1 MITLSFLKLLEN
13 NDLGRIDEDLFWQD
27 MTIDKVGV
35 YIADIGDSLEKGKRK
50 SQSFELIARGK
61 SKIDGY
67 KRLKKIIDFMTKTE
81 VICEMPN
88 YPPVF
93 NEKYHNVSVKV
104 TSTITTV
111 GKDDNDRI
119 VYSAQGQII
128 Y

>member
-13 NDLGRIDEDLFWQD
+13 KGLGRIDEDLFWQD
-27 MTIDKVGV
+27 MTLDKVGV
-35 YIADIGDSLEKGKRK
+35 YIADIGDGLEKGKRK

-61 SKIDGY
+61 SKVDGY
-67 KRLKKIIDFMTKTE
+67 KRLKKIIDFMTKAE

-119 VYSAQGQII
+119 IYSAQGQII